1 MIIYRSCC
9 SLPKIDLLVPSNAPN
24 SDNTVCITTEKSA
37 PVGTPAQTGA
47 EYHLI
52 GISFR
57 SHFTLLLKINLEV
70 HHNALALQIP
80 DLNARLCG
88 STEPG
93 RPKLAVG
100 EIPDFH
106 GAVPRRRHDG
116 GLQSIRA
123 ETHTRYPF
131 RVPVLVLNRVLALAQ
146 GVPQLDGAVTG
157 SGDDLA
163 VVDGECH
170 GEDVLGVADEA
181 AGGGAGLK
189 VPEAEL
195 GVPGAGE
202 GELAVR
208 GEDDVLDKMGMAG
221 EAAAWDAKLRAV
233 LCERPDYD
241 GFVAGG
247 GDDKV
252 SVVDWSGDCRHPI
265 GVSLH
270 CSAEN

>member
-1 MIIYRSCC
+1 M
-9 SLPKIDLLVPSNAPN
+9 LLLSKSQILMLDSVAAQSHQIPEQDHSILSSASTKRAIRRHRNSVHIASVPS
-24 SDNTVCITTEKSA
+24 KS
-37 PVGTPAQTGA
+37 
-47 EYHLI
+47 
-52 GISFR
+52 
-57 SHFTLLLKINLEV
+57 
-70 HHNALALQIP
+70 
-80 DLNARLCG
+80 
-88 STEPG
+88 

-100 EIPDFH
+100 QIPDFH
-106 GAVPRRRHDG
+106 GAVPRRRDDG

-123 ETHTRYPF
+123 ETHARYPF
-131 RVPVLVLNRVLALAQ
+131 GVPVLVLNRVLALTQ

-163 VVDGECH
+163 VIDGEGD

-221 EAAAWDAKLRAV
+221 EAAAWNAKLRAI
-233 LCERPDYD
+233 LCERPNND

-252 SVVDWSGDCRHPI
+252 GVVDWSGDCRHPI

-270 CSAEN
+270 CSAED